1 MVLHAAGYKKEAVD
15 IFSIYEKDRE
25 RYEMKDDMKRQVLEL
40 VNRTLNREGIMFGV
54 VNTSGWHFLSGDDTF
69 PLVVCIEEADG
80 VVEHAVGIW
89 KGKIYNPNQ
98 MYVLEQSRLAFDAVC
113 VKHQFRW
120 LKELYQLKI
129 MAEVQSKRKK
139 EIKVEIVERKIL
151 SLR

>member
-1 MVLHAAGYKKEAVD
+1 
-15 IFSIYEKDRE
+15 
-25 RYEMKDDMKRQVLEL
+25 L
-40 VNRTLNREGIMFGV
+40 VNRIRKREKRRFGLV
-54 VNTSGWHFLSGDDTF
+54 KTSGWNVLTGYDTL
-69 PLVVCIEEADG
+69 PLVKCIEEADG
-80 VVEHAVGIW
+80 VVEHVVVIW

-139 EIKVEIVERKIL
+139 EIKEEIVDRKIL